1 MPEIF
6 RRAARIQV
14 QDLLL
19 EGLRVSFKVEKLFRS
34 IPSSVEIKV
43 YNLSKETH
51 DRLISLGRERARA
64 VPPQPGIIQ
73 PRKRIFVGLDAGYE
87 GSLIRLFYG
96 DVFRIRREV
105 QPPDVVTIIT
115 AQDGG
120 LQVYS
125 SRVNKSFR
133 PGTTVEAV
141 ALHLV
146 EALGVEP
153 GNASEVFRGVRLG
166 NMSTYSSGTVLSG
179 SAANEL
185 DRLCAGAG
193 LEWCIQEGRFQATR
207 IRESVT
213 PSAILLS
220 PETGLIGSPT
230 REEVSRLVKGRC
242 FILPDVAPGREV
254 EVQSRIFKS
263 VIRVYK
269 AVYSGDTHGSDWYID
284 FEGYPPR
291 PPIAQRTLPNDT
303 PQR

>member
-19 EGLRVSFKVEKLFRS
+19 EGLRVSFRVEKLFRS
-34 IPSSVEIKV
+34 IPSTVELKV

-51 DRLISLGRERARA
+51 DRIVQTSRERARA
-64 VPPQPGIIQ
+64 VPTQPGIIQ
-73 PRKRIFVGLDAGYE
+73 PRKRVFVGLDAGYE
-87 GSLIRLFYG
+87 GNLTRLFYG
-96 DVFRIRREV
+96 DVFRIRREY
-105 QPPDVVTIIT
+105 QSPDFVTVIT

-125 SRVNKSFR
+125 SRVNRSFR
-133 PGTTVEAV
+133 AGTTVEAV

-153 GNASEVFRGVRLG
+153 GNASEIFRGVRLG
-166 NMSTYSSGTVLSG
+166 NMSNYSSGTVLSG

-185 DRLCAGAG
+185 DRICAGAG
-193 LEWCIQEGRFQATR
+193 IEWSIQEGRFQGTR
-207 IRESVT
+207 IRDSILDT
-213 PSAILLS
+213 AILLS
-220 PETGLIGSPT
+220 PETGLIGSPV

-242 FILPDVAPGREV
+242 FLLPDVAPGRTV

-263 VIRVYK
+263 VIRLYRTVYT
-269 AVYSGDTHGSDWYID
+269 GDTHGNDWFID

-291 PPIAQRTLPNDT
+291 PPIALRTLPNDT